1 MACCYTKR
9 RRYICRILGKSFP
22 LLIQIGGK
30 QGKDDNM
37 PRLKG
42 KQYTA
47 QDYWNLP
54 EGTRAELIDGQ
65 LYAMAP
71 PSRMHQELSFSI
83 ARKIADYIDSHNGNC
98 KVYPAP
104 FAVNLNADD
113 ETYVEP
119 DISVICDKS
128 KLTDNGCNGA
138 PDLVIEVVSP
148 SSRKMDYS
156 TKNTLYSNAGVREYW
171 IVDPAKE
178 RTTVYRYEE
187 DAAPTII
194 SFNHPIPAGI
204 YDDLTINI
212 SELIK

>member
-1 MACCYTKR
+1 MPQ
-9 RRYICRILGKSFP
+9 L
-22 LLIQIGGK
+22 
-30 QGKDDNM
+30 QGNH
-37 PRLKG
+37 
-42 KQYTA
+42 YTA

-71 PSRMHQELSFSI
+71 PSRLHQELSFSI
-83 ARKIADYIDSHNGNC
+83 ARKIADYIDSHNGDC

-128 KLTDNGCNGA
+128 KLTDKGCNGA
-138 PDLVIEVVSP
+138 PDLIIEIVSP

-171 IVDPAKE
+171 IVDPVKE
-178 RTTVYRYEE
+178 RTTTYRYEE

-194 SFNHPIPAGI
+194 PFSQPISVGI
-204 YDDLTINI
+204 YDDLIINV
-212 SELIK
+212 SELMK